1 MNLKSNL
8 INNNFITNA
17 FEIYSFLPR
26 RRKFQVVFIFLIM
39 VVNAIS
45 EIFLV
50 AAVIPFIGLI
60 SNPDKFLESPFL
72 KYFNFSNTLE
82 FSEIFKTVLFAY
94 IGVVFFATTLK
105 LINMWL
111 IEKISGK
118 IGSDLSVQIYRR
130 TLYKSYLSQLNQNSS
145 KVISNITIQVVRTI
159 NACKLYLKM
168 ITSFL
173 VGSVIF
179 ITLIYVDKYI
189 ALSVSLI
196 LSIAY
201 LTIVYL
207 VRNQIKANS
216 KEILSSSRARI
227 KILQESIGGIRD
239 LILRSSQQ
247 VFINFYRKRDKSFF
261 ELRSDN
267 NYLAMFPRVMLQG
280 VSLIFLSL
288 IAAFFTIRRQEEG
301 SIIAILG
308 GFAIGLQ
315 RMIPQF
321 QQVYIS
327 WAKIRDASSDINAV
341 ISSIKQPI
349 DITEKPDNNLIE
361 FQKIT
366 LKNVYFKYAN
376 NQNYVLKNINLEIKK
391 GEKIGFIGSTG
402 SGKTT
407 TIDIIMGL
415 LKPNKGKILIDN
427 EDIFDEKNKKL
438 LINWRNSISHVPQSI
453 FLADSSV
460 AENIAFG
467 ERVDRINMKNIEIA
481 SKKAHI
487 HNFIKKLFQGYNSY
501 VGERGVQLSGGQL
514 QRLGIARAL
523 YLNTDILVFD
533 EATSSLDVKVEKNIM
548 DDINNFTDKK
558 LLIMISHRY
567 STLKNCDYIFKIEN
581 GRLIEEGTPSQILE
595 NN

>member
-1 MNLKSNL
+1 
-8 INNNFITNA
+8 
-17 FEIYSFLPR
+17 
-26 RRKFQVVFIFLIM
+26 
-39 VVNAIS
+39 
-45 EIFLV
+45 
-50 AAVIPFIGLI
+50 
-60 SNPDKFLESPFL
+60 
-72 KYFNFSNTLE
+72 
-82 FSEIFKTVLFAY
+82 
-94 IGVVFFATTLK
+94 
-105 LINMWL
+105 
-111 IEKISGK
+111 
-118 IGSDLSVQIYRR
+118 
-130 TLYKSYLSQLNQNSS
+130 
-145 KVISNITIQVVRTI
+145 
-159 NACKLYLKM
+159 
-168 ITSFL
+168 
-173 VGSVIF
+173 
-179 ITLIYVDKYI
+179 
-189 ALSVSLI
+189 
-196 LSIAY
+196 
-201 LTIVYL
+201 
-207 VRNQIKANS
+207 
-216 KEILSSSRARI
+216 
-227 KILQESIGGIRD
+227 
-239 LILRSSQQ
+239 
-247 VFINFYRKRDKSFF
+247 
-261 ELRSDN
+261 
-267 NYLAMFPRVMLQG
+267 MLQG

-438 LINWRNSISHVPQSI
+438 LINWRNSIAHVPQSI